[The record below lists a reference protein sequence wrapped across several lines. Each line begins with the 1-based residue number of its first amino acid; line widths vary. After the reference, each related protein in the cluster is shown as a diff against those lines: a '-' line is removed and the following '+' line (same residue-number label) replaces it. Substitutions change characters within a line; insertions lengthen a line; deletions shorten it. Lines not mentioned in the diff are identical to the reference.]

1 MYISNHS
8 VQHILIQIVSQS
20 LNLFQGSWIHLRC
33 PGQKVSLHIHLTELI
48 LKEAAFPALPKE
60 RNDDSESED
69 RPEHQQ
75 SGYGFL
81 SGTEKEVSVGIN
93 GILSQDEKTVDD
105 SDSKDSE
112 SKYKEIRDETPELI
126 EKSKAR
132 DSSENSE
139 EISCAT
145 MEIPDKLKIF
155 HVGNEETEELE
166 RIEGGK
172 RGKSK
177 DTAYMVMLES
187 YVLQLLCV
195 QKVLKKEGTSEH
207 EPLSQ

>member
-1 MYISNHS
+1 M
-8 VQHILIQIVSQS
+8 VSYHKMGR
-20 LNLFQGSWIHLRC
+20 L
-33 PGQKVSLHIHLTELI
+33 
-48 LKEAAFPALPKE
+48 
-60 RNDDSESED
+60 
-69 RPEHQQ
+69 
-75 SGYGFL
+75 
-81 SGTEKEVSVGIN
+81 
-93 GILSQDEKTVDD
+93 DD

-139 EISCAT
+139 ERSCAT
-145 MEIPDKLKIF
+145 KEIPDKHEICMDGTRHHF
-155 HVGNEETEELE
+155 HAGLPLPIQSGTKGNEETEELE

-187 YVLQLLCV
+187 YVLQLPCV